1 MDKECN
7 KKMVDKTNHIQRVS
21 PNFEDLVKKI
31 RKQLIMD
38 GADIKETSF
47 KRITERLAMMG
58 DDILNNLS
66 KNDKD
71 LLEGLKKEKRK
82 F

>member
-1 MDKECN
+1 
-7 KKMVDKTNHIQRVS
+7 MVDKTNHIQRVS

-71 LLEGLKKEKRK
+71 LLEGLKKDRRK